1 MSLFDIF
8 WGLWP
13 LLLAFTI
20 WLTIHLGLDR
30 LFPQL
35 DFISNLFWTQAQ
47 IQSDLANTKDPPKH
61 EELEEVSQQKSSQ
74 SLQRPTQIKP
84 TGFFVQELKPKSLR
98 SSYERSQEILD
109 KQRNRALEKWPRLAL
124 RGNLDSLERKNARSR
139 RSGSEPAISIL
150 PQIQALR
157 ARRALGS
164 YKYRNVDS
172 EAENQYF
179 AAEELPEEASWPRS
193 DEEQEENPEMSPK
206 PSGSG
211 LKFDPKSDF
220 DSVCLRPADQCDYT
234 CLHGPNCTEL
244 EIEPETSQDSQD
256 EAEELLVEGI
266 KALEE
271 FYVDAPIERRRRP
284 SIEEAIMEVKR
295 CSRDLTDYLDQAVNQ
310 TQHSAK
316 VKWQKSDEGKGER
329 DESSLDSS
337 RNLLNKKEAPPST
350 IKESSESSQTIDEQD
365 GGSATADKAL
375 KHENTVVR
383 VDTVAPKTPTVP
395 TAAQL
400 HLQQQQILGTA
411 LGQAVASNCL
421 PGVTGSAA
429 PSPAPPAQAQ
439 AAGSPRLPNAPLPLL
454 PGLPLIHS

>member
-1 MSLFDIF
+1 MSLFDFF

-35 DFISNLFWTQAQ
+35 DFISNLFWTQAH
-47 IQSDLANTKDPPKH
+47 IHSDLESTQNPPKCDDLG
-61 EELEEVSQQKSSQ
+61 EDSQQKSSQ
-74 SLQRPTQIKP
+74 NLQQTTQVKP

-98 SSYERSQEILD
+98 SSYERSQEILE
-109 KQRNRALEKWPRLAL
+109 KQRNRVLEKWPRLAM
-124 RGNLDSLERKNARSR
+124 RGNLDCLENKNGRSR
-139 RSGSEPAISIL
+139 RSGSEPACSIL

-164 YKYRNVDS
+164 WRYRNMDS
-172 EAENQYF
+172 EGENSGHASLHESF
-179 AAEELPEEASWPRS
+179 SWPRS
-193 DEEQEENPEMSPK
+193 DEEQEENPEISQM

-211 LKFDPKSDF
+211 LKLDPKSDF
-220 DSVCLRPADQCDYT
+220 DSICLRPADQCDYT
-234 CLHGPNCTEL
+234 CLHGPNCSEL

-256 EAEELLVEGI
+256 AAEELLVEGI

-295 CSRDLTDYLDQAVNQ
+295 CSRDLTDYIDQAVNQ

-316 VKWQKSDEGKGER
+316 AKWQKSEEGKG
-329 DESSLDSS
+329 

-365 GGSATADKAL
+365 GGSAATVDKAL

-429 PSPAPPAQAQ
+429 PSPAPPSQAV
-439 AAGSPRLPNAPLPLL
+439 GSPRLPNAPLPLL
-454 PGLPLIHS
+454 PGLPQIHS